1 MPADSARSQRH
12 DGLRSSGDAIVAVF
26 ALVVGLSIAWVDTR
40 PTWDDAGITAGSLLL
55 TAGFAAAAGVR
66 WWGAALLVAAPTI
79 VAEASGVGPG
89 VLVALAFTAA
99 GSLLG
104 TAWRRRK

>member
-1 MPADSARSQRH
+1 MGEGRSRH
-12 DGLRSSGDAIVAVF
+12 VGEAVVALVAF
-26 ALVVGLSIAWVDTR
+26 VVGLGIAWLDTR

-55 TAGFAAAAGVR
+55 TAGFAAAAGGR

-104 TAWRRRK
+104 AAWRRRK